1 MFGMEAEAA
10 KWAITQGV
18 LGVYGVLVTAVAVYF
33 YKASGKAADA
43 CSKKTGECATTIA
56 EMYEKRLSEALAMLA
71 TLNKNSETIAALT
84 KGQDT
89 TAAINSES
97 VKALSAA
104 INALSHDFTT
114 WREQQAMEHTRGQSV
129 WGDKVRGL
137 EEKLADAVR
146 RLELLQAKVGAHH

>member
-18 LGVYGVLVTAVAVYF
+18 LGIYAVLATSVAVYF
-33 YKASGKAADA
+33 YKQKGKAEEA
-43 CSKKTGECATTIA
+43 CNKKTGECTQTIA
-56 EMYEKRLSEALAMLA
+56 DMYEKRLSEALALLA
-71 TLNKNSETIAALT
+71 TLNKNSETIGALT

-97 VKALSAA
+97 VKALSQTIA
-104 INALSHDFTT
+104 ALSHDLTT
-114 WREQQAMEHTRGQSV
+114 WREQQAMEHTRGQSL
-129 WGDKVRGL
+129 WGDKVKGL
-137 EEKLADAVR
+137 EDKLADAVR